1 MKAAAR
7 TAALTSDREAPLRQA
22 RAAAGFSLL
31 EVIVAL
37 ALLASTGA
45 ALFAW
50 FGQSMANSAVLR
62 QRLQDAQL
70 IQQATGLMANVNPAV
85 QQDGE
90 QQLFDLHVAWRSERI
105 APERAV
111 SVLGSPDGAP
121 WRVSLFKVT
130 VRAQR
135 GTDRLEFDLLKL
147 GQRRTSTPAAAL

>member
-1 MKAAAR
+1 MRATARAAAS
-7 TAALTSDREAPLRQA
+7 TSDSMATLQKA
-22 RAAAGFSLL
+22 RAAGFSLL

-50 FGQSMANSAVLR
+50 FGQSMSNSAALR

-90 QQLFDLHVAWRSERI
+90 QQLSDLRVEWRSERI

-135 GTDRLEFDLLKL
+135 GADRLEFELLKL
-147 GQRRTSTPAAAL
+147 GQRRMSAPAAAL